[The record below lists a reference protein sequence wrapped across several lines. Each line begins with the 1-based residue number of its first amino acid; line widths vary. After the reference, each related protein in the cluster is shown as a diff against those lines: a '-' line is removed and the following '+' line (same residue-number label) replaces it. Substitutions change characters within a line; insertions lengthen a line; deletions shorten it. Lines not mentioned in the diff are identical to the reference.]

1 MAMFNRY
8 LGEVLIH
15 SLDCLIGRLCG
26 LRSQRPQ
33 QIRIGIGGVT
43 FFKKYI
49 CLGTSPTFFKTNKKM
64 FKNQWSASPVGLFHI
79 LDTNSNSSQS

>member
-49 CLGTSPTFFKTNKKM
+49 CLGTSPTFFRPIKKCSKTNGPPHLLGY
-64 FKNQWSASPVGLFHI
+64 FTF
-79 LDTNSNSSQS
+79 